1 MFSLADTPK
10 SQKKLGLVTHCDIN
24 YLSRALALIH
34 SLREHGECAPIHV
47 LCHDELALEK
57 LSILGLKGVYPV
69 NRSTLYELFT
79 ELVEAE
85 KTRSSLEFYYL
96 FSPYLLK
103 YLEKFN
109 YEQLVYLDSDL
120 YFFGSLEATLF
131 PAQEFDV
138 GIVPH
143 RFDENDAHLNMYGV
157 YNVGLVYFK
166 NNLSGLKTLDWWAE
180 SCLQS
185 TKLEV
190 TDTSFGDQK
199 YLDFFDRMEASTY
212 IFESHGHNTAPW
224 NNHTAHLTSEHELRI
239 QGDKLLYFHFSGL
252 RIYRK
257 FATLGFTSYRKKPN
271 NVMKKYLYRKYIKE
285 VVYWERA
292 IGNPNRVDYRK
303 IRFREILNAIK
314 YRDLLI
320 I

>member
-1 MFSLADTPK
+1 M
-10 SQKKLGLVTHCDIN
+10 SQKKIGLITHCDIN

-34 SLREHGECAPIHV
+34 SLREHGEYAPIHV
-47 LCHDELALEK
+47 LCHDEFSLEK
-57 LSILGLKGVYPV
+57 LNILGLDGVYAV
-69 NRSTLYELFT
+69 SRSAMYQLFT
-79 ELVEAE
+79 ELVDAE

-103 YLEKFN
+103 YLEKHD

-120 YFFGSLEATLF
+120 YFFGSLESALS
-131 PAQEFDV
+131 PVREFDV

-143 RFDENDAHLNMYGV
+143 RFDENDTHLNMYGV

-166 NNLSGLKTLDWWAE
+166 NNSSALKTLDWWAE

-190 TDTSFGDQK
+190 TDISFGDQK
-199 YLDFFDRMEASTY
+199 YLEFFESMEASTY

-224 NNHTAHLTSEHELRI
+224 NNHKAQLTAEDELSIR
-239 QGDKLLYFHFSGL
+239 GDKLLYFHFSGL

-271 NVMKKYLYRKYIKE
+271 NIMKKYLYRKYIND
-285 VVYWERA
+285 VVYWEQA

-314 YRDLLI
+314 YRDLI
-320 I
+320 II